1 VANAAATGD
10 GDDDEGLLVDELS
23 EQSGVSVR
31 TIRFYQSK
39 GLLEA
44 PGRRG
49 RHARYSRDHV
59 DRLAL
64 IAELHERGLRL
75 SAIQELLTHA
85 WQGTDATDWLGL
97 EKVMRRPWTDDHPA
111 LLTEAELDARLAG
124 CPAGSAAALE
134 RTGIVER
141 RADTTPVVYL
151 VPSPGMLEVSVESLR
166 LGLDLDTAAR
176 LRDLLVVRLRAMA
189 TELVATFTEEVSR
202 QQLAVGGPAQL
213 ADLLDRVQ
221 PLARRTVELVFAH
234 EMERAQRD
242 LLDEP
247 SP

>member
-1 VANAAATGD
+1 VADAAVT
-10 GDDDEGLLVDELS
+10 GDDDDGGLLVDELS

-44 PGRRG
+44 PSRRG

-75 SAIQELLTHA
+75 SAIQELLNHA
-85 WQGTDATDWLGL
+85 WKGTDATDWLGL

-111 LLTEAELDARLAG
+111 LLSEAELAGRLVG
-124 CPAGSAAALE
+124 CPDGSAGALE

-141 RADTTPVVYL
+141 RADTVPIVYL
-151 VPSPGMLEVSVESLR
+151 VPSPGMLEVSVEALR

-176 LRDLLVVRLRAMA
+176 LRDVLVLRMRAMA

-202 QQLAVGGPAQL
+202 QELAVGGPAHL
-213 ADLLDRVQ
+213 AELVDRMQ

-242 LLDEP
+242 LLGEP
-247 SP
+247 TT